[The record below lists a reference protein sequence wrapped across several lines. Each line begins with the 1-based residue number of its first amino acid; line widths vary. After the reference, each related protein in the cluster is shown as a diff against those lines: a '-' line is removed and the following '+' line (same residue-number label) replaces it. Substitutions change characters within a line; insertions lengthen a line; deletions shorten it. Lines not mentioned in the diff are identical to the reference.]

1 MMGKGQLNF
10 LENDTSASETCVE
23 KDKDSTKGMSEVVM
37 PSDDFLHEVQWR
49 PCLLPPMCFF

>member
-10 LENDTSASETCVE
+10 LGNDTSASETCME
-23 KDKDSTKGMSEVVM
+23 RDKDSTKEMSEVVM
-37 PSDDFLHEVQWR
+37 PFDDFLHKVQWR